1 MKLHQFQ
8 DAKEFYERSKDY
20 LIRYEAHNSL
30 LFSIASMLLHHP
42 ERYPFSPYLATV
54 EDKDQVVAVAMRT
67 PPRKLV
73 LAKMDN
79 LQAAELIAQDVLQHQ
94 KFLPGVL
101 SLVTEAQAFVSAWE
115 ALTQQPHKVAL
126 DLRVH
131 QLQTVQPVS
140 KAAGHLRQATESD
153 RDLLVQWNH
162 DFMMEA
168 FGALEEDPEK
178 TTERQIHRGVAY
190 VWQDQVPV
198 SMACARPSTPN
209 GATIGPVYTPS
220 EYRGKGYAT
229 ACVAALS
236 QQLLDQGC
244 HSCFLFTDLANP
256 TSNHIYQKIGYQ
268 PVTDWRDYSFENLA

>member
-1 MKLHQFQ
+1 MQLQRFQ
-8 DAKEFYERSKDY
+8 DAKQFYQRSQDY
-20 LIRYEAHNSL
+20 LLSHEAHNSL
-30 LFSIASMLLHHP
+30 LFAIASMLLHHP
-42 ERYPFSPYLATV
+42 DRYPFPPYLAIV
-54 EDKDQVVAVAMRT
+54 EDEDQVVAVAMRT

-73 LAKMDN
+73 LSKMAD

-94 KFLPGVL
+94 KSLPGVL
-101 SLVTEAQAFVSAWE
+101 SLVAEAQAFVSAWE

-131 QLQTVQPVS
+131 QLQSVQPVT
-140 KAAGHLRQATESD
+140 KAAGYLRQATERD

-162 DFMMEA
+162 DFMLEA

-178 TTERQIHRGVAY
+178 MAERQIHRGVAY
-190 VWQDQVPV
+190 LWQDQVPV
-198 SMACARPSTPN
+198 SMACARPSTPK

-256 TSNHIYQKIGYQ
+256 TSNHIYQKIGYR

>member
-8 DAKEFYERSKDY
+8 NAKQFYQRSQDY

-30 LFSIASMLLHHP
+30 LFSITSMLLHHP
-42 ERYPFSPYLATV
+42 DRYPFPPYLATV
-54 EDKDQVVAVAMRT
+54 EADDQVVAVAIRT

-73 LAKMDN
+73 LSKMAD

-94 KFLPGVL
+94 KTLPGVL
-101 SLVTEAQAFVSAWE
+101 SLVAEAQAFVSAWR
-115 ALTQQPHKVAL
+115 ALTQQPYKVAL

-131 QLQTVQPVS
+131 QLQTVQPVA
-140 KAAGHLRQATESD
+140 KAEGYLRQATEGD

-168 FGALEEDPEK
+168 FGTLEEDPEK
-178 TTERQIHRGVAY
+178 TTERQIQRGVAY
-190 VWQDQVPV
+190 LWQDHIPV
-198 SMACARPSTPN
+198 SMVCGRPASPN
-209 GATIGPVYTPS
+209 GAVLGPVYTPS
-220 EYRGKGYAT
+220 EYRKKGYAT

-236 QQLLDQGC
+236 QQLLDRGC

-256 TSNHIYQKIGYQ
+256 TSNHIYQMIGYQ
-268 PVTDWRDYSFENLA
+268 PVADWQDYSFTDYV